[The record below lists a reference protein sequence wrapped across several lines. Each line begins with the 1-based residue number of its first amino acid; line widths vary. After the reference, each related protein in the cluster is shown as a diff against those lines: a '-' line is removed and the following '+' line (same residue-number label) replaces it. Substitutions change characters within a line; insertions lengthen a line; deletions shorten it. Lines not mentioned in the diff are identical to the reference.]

1 MGPVTEASW
10 ARISGRDESAD
21 TGVSSGVPCYSR
33 DRMGGG
39 KVCKMAP
46 KGREY
51 SSSERLSY
59 LSEVTLSKTLAGLDY

>member
-1 MGPVTEASW
+1 
-10 ARISGRDESAD
+10 
-21 TGVSSGVPCYSR
+21 
-33 DRMGGG
+33 MGGG